1 MRNDSLRLFIA
12 IEIEKRIKERILE
25 FLNQLKETDV
35 RIRWMAYENLH
46 VTVKFI
52 GDVDPII
59 LPSLVK
65 SLESVASRCRPFRIQ
80 IGNVAVFPTAK
91 RPRILFVGLGDKEN
105 NLVNIF
111 EEVETEIEEFGIKRE
126 LRKYVGHITIGRI
139 KSQKNI
145 HKILELLPSYSDRFF
160 GQETV
165 NHITLKQ
172 SELTPKGPIYSTLNR
187 FTLYKNE
194 YRNH

>member
-1 MRNDSLRLFIA
+1 MALRLFIA
-12 IEIEKRIKERILE
+12 IEIEKKIKERILE
-25 FLNQLKETDV
+25 FFNHLKETDTY
-35 RIRWMAYENLH
+35 IRWVAYENLH

-52 GDVDPII
+52 GEVDPTI
-59 LPSLVK
+59 LPPLVK
-65 SLESVASRCRPFRIQ
+65 SLKSVASHFKPFRIQ
-80 IGNVAVFPTAK
+80 IENVAVFPTARK
-91 RPRILFVGLGDKEN
+91 PRILFVGLGDKEN

-111 EEVETEIEEFGIKRE
+111 EEIETQIEEFGIKRE
-126 LRKYVGHITIGRI
+126 LRRYVGHITIGRI

-145 HKILELLPSYSDRFF
+145 HKLFELLPSCSDRFF

-165 NHITLKQ
+165 NHFSLKQ

-194 YRNH
+194 HRNH